1 MAIIKNGYLSR
12 ILFIGLLIS
21 GGLFFYR
28 ILVKDIREKMR
39 TELQQEIKKLVDIG
53 LEKSAA
59 DSKKLPKQEQGHAL
73 DAPSNNNQR
82 ITKLKIEDNVDADLS
97 QDIEVAF
104 KNASLRSSIID
115 EPKSEPEATPTST
128 EINDESAISAGK
140 SKDKAIQET
149 LQEKGGMLLG
159 KGKLRME
166 LGFATAHFS
175 SNRINIQ
182 GFSILPVIVIGN
194 ISTETVK
201 RDIFIQTTSL
211 KYGIWNNLQG
221 EAKVPFR
228 YEFDRVSDNLGAEY
242 TRNAGGIGDIEFALS
257 RQIAYEKGAIPDLV
271 LSIGTKTRTGRSS
284 YTSPISLGTGHWAI
298 KSALIAAKSSDPSL
312 VFGSL
317 SYIYNLARNI
327 NNYGKVKPGDTIAY
341 SLGSAI
347 SLSYQTA
354 ISFQFEHSITAKS
367 RKDNNPVNGSFLN
380 SASLKF
386 GFNWALSENFTTDV
400 SISHGLT
407 TDAPD
412 YVVEIRFP
420 VVF

>member
-1 MAIIKNGYLSR
+1 MQK
-12 ILFIGLLIS
+12 
-21 GGLFFYR
+21 
-28 ILVKDIREKMR
+28 KMR
-39 TELQQEIKKLVDIG
+39 AELQQDIKKLIAIE
-53 LEKSAA
+53 LEKPAA
-59 DSKKLPKQEQGHAL
+59 DIKKLPKKRQGDTLNAPIGGPKNEPLIIQE
-73 DAPSNNNQR
+73 P
-82 ITKLKIEDNVDADLS
+82 
-97 QDIEVAF
+97 
-104 KNASLRSSIID
+104 ASINKEIR
-115 EPKSEPEATPTST
+115 EPNST
-128 EINDESAISAGK
+128 EQNGATKISDQSAINAGKK

-211 KYGIWNNLQG
+211 KYGIWNNLQA

-242 TRNAGGIGDIEFALS
+242 TRDAGGIGDAEFTLS
-257 RQIAYEKGAIPDLV
+257 RQIVYERGVIPDLV

-298 KSALIAAKSSDPSL
+298 KSALVAAKSSDPSM

-317 SYIYNLARNI
+317 SYIYNLARDI
-327 NNYGKVKPGDTIAY
+327 DNYGNVKPGDTIGY

-367 RKDNNPVNGSFLN
+367 RKDNDPVNGSFLN

-386 GFNWALSENFTTDV
+386 GFNWATSESFSTDV

-420 VVF
+420 VAF